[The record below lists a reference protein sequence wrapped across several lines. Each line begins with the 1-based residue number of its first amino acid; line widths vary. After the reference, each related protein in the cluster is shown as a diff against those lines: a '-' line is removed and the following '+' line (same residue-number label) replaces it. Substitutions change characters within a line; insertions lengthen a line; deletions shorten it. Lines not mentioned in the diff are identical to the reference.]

1 MIKIT
6 NKNNCCGCGACLNIC
21 PKQCISYKKD
31 EEGFLYPIVNINDC
45 INCNLC
51 NKVCPYNSE
60 TVSRKPINIY
70 AAKNKD
76 EQIRLNSSSGG
87 LFSALAEY
95 VINQGGIVFGAQFDE
110 NWDIIHSY
118 TDNKKGI
125 SQYRGSKYIQSNTL
139 HTYQEAKS
147 FLEKNILVLYTG
159 TPCQILGLKK
169 FLRKDYSNLITVD
182 FVCHGVPSSK
192 IWQLY
197 IKSLSLD
204 APINYINF
212 RDKQKGWRNYTLYIQ
227 TQFSNFKYHTNE
239 NQSLYMKG
247 FLNEL
252 YLRPSCHNCIAKNF
266 SSNSDLT
273 IADYWWIQNIKPEFD
288 DDKGVSLVYVNTTKG
303 NHILTELN
311 IDKIET
317 NSEKDISSAYLYQ
330 GAVTQSAIPNLH
342 RKQFFSLVTSA
353 NMNRLILDFTK
364 PSLPQR
370 IKLLG
375 KKFLRK
381 SRFLNSLYR
390 NHIKP
395 NIKK

>member
-6 NKNNCCGCGACLNIC
+6 NKNNCCGCGACLNVC
-21 PKQCISYKKD
+21 PKQCISYKED
-31 EEGFLYPIVNINDC
+31 EEGFLYPTVNANDC
-45 INCNLC
+45 IDCNLC

-60 TVSRKPINIY
+60 TVPRKPIDIY

-87 LFSALAEY
+87 FFSALAEY
-95 VINQGGIVFGAQFDE
+95 VINQEGIVFGAQFDK
-110 NWDIIHSY
+110 NWNVIHSY
-118 TDNKKGI
+118 TNNKKGI
-125 SQYRGSKYIQSNTL
+125 SQYRGSKYVQSNTL

-147 FLEKNILVLYTG
+147 FLEKDILVLYTG

-182 FVCHGVPSSK
+182 FVCHGVPSPK

-197 IKSLSLD
+197 IKNLSLD
-204 APINYINF
+204 APINYISF
-212 RDKQKGWRNYTLYIQ
+212 RDKQKGWRNFTLSIQ
-227 TQFSNFKYHTNE
+227 TQFSNLKFNTNE
-239 NQSLYMKG
+239 NQSPYMKG

-303 NHILTELN
+303 NHILQELN
-311 IDKIET
+311 IDKFET

-330 GAVTQSAIPNLH
+330 GAVTQSAIPNPH
-342 RKQFFSLVTSA
+342 RKQFFSLVTST
-353 NMNRLILDFTK
+353 NMNHLILDFTK

-381 SRFLNSLYR
+381 SRFLNSLYK

>member
-1 MIKIT
+1 M
-6 NKNNCCGCGACLNIC
+6 
-21 PKQCISYKKD
+21 
-31 EEGFLYPIVNINDC
+31 
-45 INCNLC
+45 
-51 NKVCPYNSE
+51 
-60 TVSRKPINIY
+60 
-70 AAKNKD
+70 
-76 EQIRLNSSSGG
+76 
-87 LFSALAEY
+87 
-95 VINQGGIVFGAQFDE
+95 
-110 NWDIIHSY
+110 
-118 TDNKKGI
+118 
-125 SQYRGSKYIQSNTL
+125 
-139 HTYQEAKS
+139 
-147 FLEKNILVLYTG
+147 
-159 TPCQILGLKK
+159 GLKK

-182 FVCHGVPSSK
+182 FVCHGVPSPK

-197 IKSLSLD
+197 IKNLSLD
-204 APINYINF
+204 APINYISF
-212 RDKQKGWRNYTLYIQ
+212 RDKQKGWRNYTLSIQ
-227 TQFSNFKYHTNE
+227 TQFSNLKFNTNE
-239 NQSLYMKG
+239 NQSPYMKG

-303 NHILTELN
+303 NHILQELN
-311 IDKIET
+311 IDKFET

-330 GAVTQSAIPNLH
+330 GAVTQSAIPNPH
-342 RKQFFSLVTSA
+342 RKQFFSLVTST
-353 NMNRLILDFTK
+353 NMNHLILDFTK

-381 SRFLNSLYR
+381 SRFLNSLYK